1 MIQKNVVIDEKLM
14 RQVLYN
20 LVSNSLKYSFHETV
34 VEVKVSL
41 ISNQLHVVVKDKGI
55 GIPEKYLQEGRIF
68 EAFVRADNVGN
79 VSGTGLGMA
88 IIKNAVDLQNG
99 TIHVESTQNIGT
111 KNISDNSNYDE
122 GTKMIKYKV
131 LVIEDED
138 LVREG
143 IVLILQV
150 NGYDVYTANNGR
162 KGVDEAKKVIPDLI
176 ISDVMM
182 PELDGYGVLEE
193 LRGTRETSTIPFLFL
208 TAKADKSD
216 HKAGYEFRG

>member
-1 MIQKNVVIDEKLM
+1 MTN
-14 RQVLYN
+14 
-20 LVSNSLKYSFHETV
+20 
-34 VEVKVSL
+34 
-41 ISNQLHVVVKDKGI
+41 
-55 GIPEKYLQEGRIF
+55 
-68 EAFVRADNVGN
+68 
-79 VSGTGLGMA
+79 
-88 IIKNAVDLQNG
+88 
-99 TIHVESTQNIGT
+99 
-111 KNISDNSNYDE
+111 
-122 GTKMIKYKV
+122 YKV

-193 LRGTRETSTIPFLFL
+193 LRATKETSTIPFLFL
-208 TAKADKSD
+208 TLVYTSSALL
-216 HKAGYEFRG
+216 R